1 MQATSGEV
9 PSPRSNHCVAMTKR
23 SPSSPAMLTNICTTK
38 TLQQATMNIF
48 FSSRWRRNNNVRLRQ
63 QDPSRHQYNTIPTL
77 HRNSS
82 HLQRHLSHMDEIV
95 SAAAP
100 SYMTRILVGDQFL
113 VWDGCDGQ
121 KSVEGNRIVYDLS
134 FKKWATNFTASPSLQ
149 PQKPLQQKYFNCLA
163 AVIVTILEARLAQVC
178 SYILCCDLF
187 FPFFCSS
194 NTGMHEG
201 LS

>member
-1 MQATSGEV
+1 
-9 PSPRSNHCVAMTKR
+9 
-23 SPSSPAMLTNICTTK
+23 
-38 TLQQATMNIF
+38 
-48 FSSRWRRNNNVRLRQ
+48 
-63 QDPSRHQYNTIPTL
+63 
-77 HRNSS
+77 
-82 HLQRHLSHMDEIV
+82 MDEIV

-163 AVIVTILEARLAQVC
+163 AVIVTILEARLAQPLGTGNLKAIVGGTQGC
-178 SYILCCDLF
+178 LF
-187 FPFFCSS
+187 VISVLAAVFVLTKHKEDCKHTLTKDTTPPRQSS
-194 NTGMHEG
+194 EIYSFNPQDIFT
-201 LS
+201 